1 MKKMITPALAA
12 IMLLALVACG
22 GNSDNG
28 SAKGGFEAESATA
41 LLETVWGSYA
51 EDEQFAV
58 VGGDYDH
65 FVDNAPGKFAHD
77 NAEYMDG
84 MLAIPADAT
93 AMVDDAASLMHMMNA
108 NTFTAG
114 AFHLTDAANEEAFV
128 AAVKENVMNRQWMC
142 GFPEKLVIISDG
154 SGYVVSA
161 FGHGDAINPFT
172 AKLTELGGT
181 VIVEENIG

>member
-1 MKKMITPALAA
+1 MKKMITLALAA
-12 IMLLALVACG
+12 IMMLTMVACG
-22 GNSDNG
+22 GNNDNG
-28 SAKGGFEAESATA
+28 GAQGGMEVESAVA
-41 LLETVWGSYA
+41 LMETVWNSYA
-51 EDEQFAV
+51 DDEKFAV
-58 VGGDYDH
+58 MGGDYDN

-114 AFHLTDAANEEAFV
+114 AFHLTDAANEEAFA

-142 GFPEKLVIISDG
+142 GFPEKVVIVSCG
-154 SGYVVSA
+154 NGYVVTM
-161 FGHGDAINPFT
+161 FGHGDAVNPFT
-172 AKLTELGGT
+172 AKLTEMGGT